1 MINLQSFFIPGYRAV
16 YLISAASIAG
26 TLIFAAE
33 NEWLYRLLFDR
44 WTLQYL
50 LLSPFMHAGLMH
62 MILNI
67 MGLHFIGGQM
77 LLRLIGEKWF
87 LLLFAASALAGTLLN
102 NFLSDAP
109 AIGIS
114 AAVLGMLSCALYPY
128 GRAPMKFLFIHDV
141 LRLPPFPLYGVA
153 AFIVM
158 LDIAGV
164 LLGWG
169 FFAHW
174 AHLGGFAAGG
184 IVGWFIFRRRP
195 RRRRRVAVTLH

>member
-1 MINLQSFFIPGYRAV
+1 MIRLKSFFIPGYRAI
-16 YLISAASIAG
+16 YLISAASIVG
-26 TLIFAAE
+26 TLLFATG
-33 NEWLYRLLFDR
+33 NEWLYRILTDR

-50 LLSPFMHAGLMH
+50 LLSPFMHAGLIH

-87 LLLFAASALAGTLLN
+87 LLLFVVSALAGILFN
-102 NFLSDAP
+102 NFLSGTP

-128 GRAPMKFLFIHDV
+128 GRAPMKILFIHDV

-164 LLGWG
+164 LLDWG

-184 IVGWFIFRRRP
+184 VVGWFIFRRA
-195 RRRRRVAVTLH
+195 RRRRVVVTLH

>member
-1 MINLQSFFIPGYRAV
+1 MAISLTDRPLDIAIPIVIAV
-16 YLISAASIAG
+16 YARRFDAHDFEYHG
-26 TLIFAAE
+26 TA
-33 NEWLYRLLFDR
+33 LYRRPNAVAFNRRKMVFAVVCRLSLF
-44 WTLQYL
+44 
-50 LLSPFMHAGLMH
+50 
-62 MILNI
+62 
-67 MGLHFIGGQM
+67 
-77 LLRLIGEKWF
+77 
-87 LLLFAASALAGTLLN
+87 AGTLLN

-169 FFAHW
+169 YFAHW
-174 AHLGGFAAGG
+174 H
-184 IVGWFIFRRRP
+184 I
-195 RRRRRVAVTLH
+195 

>member
-1 MINLQSFFIPGYRAV
+1 MAISLTDRPLDIAIPIVIAV
-16 YLISAASIAG
+16 YARRFDAHDFEYHG
-26 TLIFAAE
+26 TA
-33 NEWLYRLLFDR
+33 LYRRPNAVAFNR
-44 WTLQYL
+44 AKMV
-50 LLSPFMHAGLMH
+50 FAVVCR
-62 MILNI
+62 
-67 MGLHFIGGQM
+67 LHFCGN
-77 LLRLIGEKWF
+77 
-87 LLLFAASALAGTLLN
+87 FAQQ
-102 NFLSDAP
+102 FFERRP
-109 AIGIS
+109 RIGIS

-169 FFAHW
+169 YFAHW

-184 IVGWFIFRRRP
+184 VGRLAYFSPSPAPP
-195 RRRRRVAVTLH
+195 RGGYITLINQLNQFTGNHTHRSHSPKGGEKKGKLALKDCS